1 MYLRLHWSFL
11 LGDQIVSLS
20 PLASQILWALWFC
33 FNHTLLLVCISLSSS
48 GLAVETLDAL
58 HLLSTQI
65 CTPTVLIYL
74 GFSFD
79 WPSWGWV
86 VTVWHVTL
94 YSTLLTHVL
103 SIWPCCPLQQNK
115 TATGDFRS
123 AIGRNLDNWEF
134 LSKIGRVLQIMRS
147 RKKAFMRKWDDGVMS
162 ITQMH
167 SILWVAITGGLRV
180 ALGTAPLEVLN

>member
-1 MYLRLHWSFL
+1 M
-11 LGDQIVSLS
+11 SLS
-20 PLASQILWALWFC
+20 PLASQLLWALWC
-33 FNHTLLLVCISLSSS
+33 SNHILLLVCISLSSS
-48 GLAVETLDAL
+48 ALAVKTLDAL

-74 GFSFD
+74 GSSFD

-103 SIWPCCPLQQNK
+103 SIWPCCPLQQDK

-123 AIGRNLDNWEF
+123 AIGRNLDSWEII
-134 LSKIGRVLQIMRS
+134 SKIGRVLQMRS
-147 RKKAFMRKWDDGVMS
+147 SLKKAFMRKWDDGVMS
-162 ITQMH
+162 TTQMH
-167 SILWVAITGGLRV
+167 SILTMSCNDRWSTGRSRHCSTWGV
-180 ALGTAPLEVLN
+180 